1 MQLTRGLTVLL
12 YLICSCWSLFSSV
25 FSFFPL
31 AIIICF
37 SAFAPPVSFLP
48 VSNFLRVFC
57 DAERA
62 ECATQLE
69 AAEGVA
75 AGA

>member
-1 MQLTRGLTVLL
+1 ML

-48 VSNFLRVFC
+48 ASSFLRVFC
-57 DAERA
+57 DVKRA
-62 ECATQLE
+62 EY
-69 AAEGVA
+69 AARLD
-75 AGA
+75 AGGGKTA